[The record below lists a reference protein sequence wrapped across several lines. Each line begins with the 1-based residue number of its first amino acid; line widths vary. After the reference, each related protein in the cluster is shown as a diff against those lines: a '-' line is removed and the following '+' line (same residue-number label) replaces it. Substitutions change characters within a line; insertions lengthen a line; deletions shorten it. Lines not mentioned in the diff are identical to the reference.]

1 MLTARPL
8 EPTIARIDSQDSQ
21 GRLLMI
27 GSLRSSVLGAFLL
40 ALAIPS
46 LQVARADT
54 LKYNGPMYAPYNGS
68 YTFVIDPAG
77 PNNTFSRTVAAGGFS
92 MTNTSTIPQNSFLAW
107 CVDVYG
113 TIQSSASYA
122 LKTGAQ
128 FFGAG
133 SRVLTG
139 LERLA
144 SYAFDHWTTPD
155 NVSSAAFQLAIWE
168 IVNEPT
174 AAYSLSGNEFRVT
187 AGNAAARGLAESWLM
202 AVNTGSYAIDQQVGI
217 WQKGAGSTT
226 QNLAVFA
233 PVPEPETYVLLLA
246 GLGLMVVY
254 ARRRQRAATAH

>member
-1 MLTARPL
+1 
-8 EPTIARIDSQDSQ
+8 
-21 GRLLMI
+21 MI

-40 ALAIPS
+40 ALGVQS
-46 LQVARADT
+46 FQVARADT
-54 LKYNGPMYAPYNGS
+54 LKYNGPMYAPYSGS

-92 MTNTSTIPQNSFLAW
+92 MTNMSTIPQNSFLAW

-113 TIQSSASYA
+113 TLQSSTSYA
-122 LKTGAQ
+122 MKTGAE
-128 FFGAG
+128 FYGAG

-144 SYAFDHWTTPD
+144 SYAFDHWTSPD
-155 NVSSAAFQLAIWE
+155 NASSAALQLAIWE

-174 AAYSLSGNEFRVT
+174 AAYSLGGNEFKVT
-187 AGNAAARGLAESWLM
+187 SGSTAVRGLAESWLQ
-202 AVNTGSYAIDQQVGI
+202 AVNAGTYAIDQRVGI

-246 GLGLMVVY
+246 GLGLMAVY
-254 ARRRQRAATAH
+254 ARRRQRAATAR